1 MKLFEPIT
9 IRSMELR
16 NRIVYP
22 AIQMNVGLTN
32 KRARAYYGERARGG
46 AGLIITG
53 GTAIDALA
61 CEELW
66 DGAEGLKL
74 FLKRLNALTDEV
86 HSSGARIGMQL
97 WQGNRFPE
105 GKDMQSSRPDAGDG
119 ELVAPSA
126 RDNMRELT
134 VPEIESIIYRF
145 SKASRNVRNAGFD
158 CVELHG
164 AHAYLPCQFTSPELN
179 RRTDKYGRNLSGRMK
194 FGIDLV
200 TAVRA
205 FIGPDFP
212 MLFRLGALDRDGVI
226 HPDSVTYAQELEK
239 AGVDCIDVS
248 TSSWGSFPMSPTKRD
263 KVGTLVPLAEATKK
277 NVNVPVIGVGR
288 INTPDVAERILER
301 GQADMVAI
309 ARQLIAD
316 PFWPQKVLE
325 GRQEEI
331 VACKSCNAYCFGP
344 TSGRIKEGARLC
356 KVNERVG
363 KEWEIPAA

>member
-1 MKLFEPIT
+1 
-9 IRSMELR
+9 
-16 NRIVYP
+16 
-22 AIQMNVGLTN
+22 MNVGLSN
-32 KRARAYYGERARGG
+32 RRARAYYAERARGG

-66 DGAEGLKL
+66 GGTEGLQS
-74 FLKRLNALTDEV
+74 FMARLKALADEV
-86 HSSGARIGMQL
+86 HACGARIGIQL

-119 ELVAPSA
+119 DLVAPSA

-145 SKASRNVRNAGFD
+145 ARASRNVRDAGFD

-179 RRTDKYGRNLSGRMK
+179 RRTDKYGGDPAGRMR
-194 FGIDLV
+194 FGTDLV
-200 TAVRA
+200 AAARA
-205 FIGPDFP
+205 WVGPDFP
-212 MLFRLGALDRDGVI
+212 VFFRLGALDQDGSIHRD
-226 HPDSVTYAQELEK
+226 SLTYAVELEK
-239 AGVDCIDVS
+239 AGVDCINVS
-248 TSSWGSFPMSPTKRD
+248 TSGWGGFPMSPAKHYEM
-263 KVGTLVPLAEATKK
+263 GTLVPLAEAVKK
-277 NVNVPVIGVGR
+277 VVTVPVIGVGR
-288 INTPDVAERILER
+288 INTQEVAEEILKW

-316 PFWPQKVLE
+316 PFWPLKVLE
-325 GRQEEI
+325 GRPEEI
-331 VACKSCNAYCFGP
+331 VTCDSCNANCFAP
-344 TSGRIKEGARLC
+344 TTGRKLKEGAPLC

-363 KEWEIPAA
+363 REWETAAAG